1 MIDKN
6 QPAEKLAEDILKA
19 YAEELMKS
27 RAAYYDALEDDSV
40 PDPPLFAPSPKEEKR
55 EKVSPGRI
63 ISRRRFIA
71 LIAALALLMGLT
83 VISSEGLRKQ
93 MFNFLQNDKE
103 GHTDLNYIG
112 GQDSEDSEIPEFELG
127 YVPDGYELAETIS
140 NEIYREICYLDAE
153 NNRIIFSVYRAED
166 YNASIDNDTL
176 KRKEITIN
184 GNQAFLFYDDMDRGV
199 IWQVGDYVFDLLTS
213 SDINEAIK
221 IAEGVRLKE

>member
-27 RAAYYDALEDDSV
+27 RAAYYDALEDNSI
-40 PDPPLFAPSPKEEKR
+40 PDPPLFAPSPKEETR
-55 EKVSPGRI
+55 EKVSPRRI

-83 VISSEGLRKQ
+83 VVSSEGLRKQ

-112 GQDSEDSEIPEFELG
+112 GQDSEDSTIPEFELR
-127 YVPDGYELAETIS
+127 YVPDGYELQDVIEDDVSRIMFYQGK
-140 NEIYREICYLDAE
+140 EE
-153 NNRIIFSVYRAED
+153 NSILFSVYLAENF
-166 YNASIDNDTL
+166 NASIDNDTY

-184 GNQAFLFYDDMDRGV
+184 GAQAFIYYDENENNL
-199 IWQVGDYVFDLLTS
+199 IWNVGDYVFDLLTS
-213 SDINEAIK
+213 SEINEAIK